1 MLTLAEERGI
11 AWLSDVTESWLNLL
25 QRQMHEECKESEICK
40 MWALLLVILPGK
52 RG

>member
-1 MLTLAEERGI
+1 MLTLVEKRDVP
-11 AWLSDVTESWLNLL
+11 WLSDVTESWLNLW
-25 QRQMHEECKESEICK
+25 QRQMHGECRVSEIYK

>member
-1 MLTLAEERGI
+1 MLTLAEKRGV
-11 AWLSDVTESWLNLL
+11 AWLSDVTESWLNL
-25 QRQMHEECKESEICK
+25 QQWQMHWECRESEIYK